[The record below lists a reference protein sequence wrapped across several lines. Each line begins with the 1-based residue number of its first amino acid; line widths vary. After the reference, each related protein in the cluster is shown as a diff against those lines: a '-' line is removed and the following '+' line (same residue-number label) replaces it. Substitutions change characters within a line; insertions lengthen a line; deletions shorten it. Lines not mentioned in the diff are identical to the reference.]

1 MRHTH
6 YQERLNTQHHEKSL
20 PRVLTGIA
28 KYHGHDFLLSAT
40 YYHKL
45 RLLFWQIH
53 SHFCSLHMFI
63 KIGNFTRLVKLLDLL
78 TMGNNL
84 KTYHHWV
91 KKKKKKSTHG
101 TLITTNLLYVAQL
114 KLYTHVQA
122 HTPGGP
128 NLQGNRTCLKVGNNF
143 QYILMKQ
150 SWIDALG
157 TLWECVPVQCCD
169 SIMVYVWLRFL
180 EVATE
185 GVSASLAQRL
195 EPSSIMLSSECD
207 GAS

>member
-91 KKKKKKSTHG
+91 KKKKKK
-101 TLITTNLLYVAQL
+101 NLLMAHWLLQIYFMWHSSNFTHMYKHTLPVDLTFRGTGLAL
-114 KLYTHVQA
+114 K
-122 HTPGGP
+122 
-128 NLQGNRTCLKVGNNF
+128 
-143 QYILMKQ
+143 
-150 SWIDALG
+150 
-157 TLWECVPVQCCD
+157 WEII
-169 SIMVYVWLRFL
+169 SNTY
-180 EVATE
+180 
-185 GVSASLAQRL
+185 
-195 EPSSIMLSSECD
+195 
-207 GAS
+207 